1 MITIKEFDYSSTE
14 LRVMGYWKYATNWP
28 IVYIMHNDTDA
39 YVGET
44 LDGIRRT
51 KQHLEEESDT
61 EYKLICMMTDKNF
74 NKSVALDME
83 SFLIKYMGADGKF
96 RLHNGNAGIVDHNY
110 FNRDIYRDE
119 FRYTWTQLIEKG
131 LAKHTID
138 EIENL
143 DIFKYSPYKSL
154 TFEQEDALCA
164 IMRTIEDNFNRNT
177 DKKLIVVNGEA
188 GTGKTI
194 LAVYLIKILKEI
206 ADGSISLYQEED
218 EIDRLELLKE
228 FARRIGKL
236 KVGFVVPMQ
245 SLRESLKNVFDSVE
259 GLCSDMIIRPVDV
272 VDDYYDLLIVDE
284 AHRLH
289 RRAYLSSA
297 NAYKKFSEINDRFG
311 LGDIGTELDWIMKR
325 SHMQLIFYDKEQSVR
340 PSDIQRPQ
348 FKELI
353 GDHLCKEIEL
363 TSQLRCKG
371 GNDYIEYVKA
381 VIYESANVRREHFG
395 NYDIRVFDDPNEMI
409 LAVRAK
415 NDEMGLC
422 RTVAG
427 YGWKWKSK
435 NDKKSYDISFGD
447 NVYRW
452 NTESI
457 DWINSKDSFNEIGCI
472 HTVQGYDLN
481 IAGVIFG
488 PEIQYDPE
496 LQTITI
502 DKNNY
507 YDSLGKT
514 RDIDEVKGYI
524 QNIYVTLM
532 TRGIKG
538 TYIYACDKGMRDYL
552 KKYF

>member
-14 LRVMGYWKYATNWP
+14 LRAMGYWHYATNWP

-44 LDGIRRT
+44 LDGVRRT
-51 KQHLEEESDT
+51 KQHLEEDSDT

-119 FRYTWTQLIEKG
+119 FKYTWSQLIERG

-143 DIFKYSPYKSL
+143 DLFKYSPYKSL
-154 TFEQEDALCA
+154 TYEQEDALTA
-164 IMRTIEDNFNRNT
+164 ILKTIEDNYHRSTAN
-177 DKKLIVVNGEA
+177 KLIVVNGEA

-194 LAVYLIKILKEI
+194 LAVYLMKILKEI
-206 ADGSISLYQEED
+206 SDGSISLYQEED
-218 EIDRLELLKE
+218 EIDRLELLNE
-228 FARRIGKL
+228 FANRIGKL
-236 KVGFVVPMQ
+236 KIGFVVPMQ
-245 SLRESLKNVFDSVE
+245 SLRESLKNVFDSVD
-259 GLCSDMIIRPVDV
+259 GLSSDMIIRPTDV
-272 VDDYYDLLIVDE
+272 VNDYYDLLVVDE

-289 RRAYLSSA
+289 RRAYLSHYPSFDDA
-297 NAYKKFSEINDRFG
+297 NDKLG
-311 LGDIGTELDWIMKR
+311 LDKDATELDWIIKCSR
-325 SHMQLIFYDKEQSVR
+325 MQLIFYDKEQSVR

-348 FKELI
+348 FKKLI
-353 GDHLCKEIEL
+353 GDNLCKEIEL

-371 GNDYIEYVKA
+371 GNDYIEYVKS
-381 VIYESANVRREHFG
+381 VIYEEAGVRREGFG
-395 NYDIRVFDDPNEMI
+395 DYDVRIFDDPNEMI
-409 LAVRAK
+409 RAVRRK
-415 NDEMGLC
+415 NDEIGLC

-427 YGWKWKSK
+427 YGWKWKSNKDK
-435 NDKKSYDISFGD
+435 NAYDIVFGD
-447 NVYRW
+447 QGYKW
-452 NTESI
+452 NTEST
-457 DWINSKDSFNEIGCI
+457 DWINSKNSVNEIGCI

-488 PEIQYDPE
+488 PEIRYDKE
-496 LQTITI
+496 LETIVI
-502 DKNNY
+502 DKSNY
-507 YDSLGKT
+507 YDNLGKT
-514 RDIDEVKGYI
+514 KDINELKGYI

-538 TYIYACDKGMRDYL
+538 TYIYACDPGLRNYL

>member
-1 MITIKEFDYSSTE
+1 MITIKEFNYSSTE
-14 LRVMGYWKYATNWP
+14 VRTMGYWQYATNWP

-83 SFLIKYMGADGKF
+83 SFLIKYMGADGRF
-96 RLHNGNAGIVDHNY
+96 HLHNGNAGIVDHNY

-119 FRYTWTQLIEKG
+119 FKFTWSQLIERG
-131 LAKHTID
+131 LARHTID

-154 TFEQEDALCA
+154 TFEQEDALS
-164 IMRTIEDNFNRNT
+164 IILRTIENNLLRDNT
-177 DKKLIVVNGEA
+177 KKLIRVNGEA

-194 LAVYLIKILKEI
+194 LAVYLVKILEEI
-206 ADGSISLYQEED
+206 ADDKIGLYQDED
-218 EIDRLELLKE
+218 EIDRLEIIKE
-228 FARRIGKL
+228 FRNRVGHL

-245 SLRESLKNVFDSVE
+245 SLRESLKHVFNSVD
-259 GLCSDMIIRPVDV
+259 GLSADMILKPTEVIN
-272 VDDYYDLLIVDE
+272 DYYDLLIVDE

-289 RRAYLSSA
+289 RRAYLSHYPS
-297 NAYKKFSEINDRFG
+297 FDDVNDRLG
-311 LGDIGTELDWIMKR
+311 LGQNATELDWIIKR
-325 SHMQLIFYDKEQSVR
+325 SRMQIVFYDSEQSVR
-340 PSDIQRPQ
+340 PSDIQKTQ
-348 FKELI
+348 FDQIMDK
-353 GDHLCKEIEL
+353 HLCKEISL

-381 VIYESANVRREHFG
+381 VLFEYGQIRRKSFGDYDVR
-395 NYDIRVFDDPNEMI
+395 IFDDPNEMI
-409 LAVRAK
+409 MEIKRK
-415 NDEMGLC
+415 NEDIGLC

-427 YGWKWKSK
+427 YGWKWESRK
-435 NDKKSYDISFGD
+435 NKEAFDIAFGEKQ
-447 NVYRW
+447 YRW
-452 NTESI
+452 NTEST
-457 DWINSKDSFNEIGCI
+457 DWINSEDSINEIGCI

-488 PEIQYDPE
+488 PEIRYDNE
-496 LQTITI
+496 LNTIMI
-502 DKNNY
+502 DKSKY
-507 YDSLGKT
+507 YDHLGKT
-514 RDIDEVKGYI
+514 NDPEELKSYI
-524 QNIYVTLM
+524 TNIYVTLM

-538 TYIYACDKGMRDYL
+538 TYIYACDQGLREYL
-552 KKYF
+552 RNYF